1 MEGVYENGAGSNPT
15 LAGFPRGSQARTRAE
30 QFAYNYTSLL
40 NALQRAFN
48 GEPSHI
54 DVVIGLMYD
63 LKVMAVALMSTP
75 LWDGDGMNA
84 GPCYEYV
91 TALSGAES

>member
-1 MEGVYENGAGSNPT
+1 
-15 LAGFPRGSQARTRAE
+15 
-30 QFAYNYTSLL
+30 
-40 NALQRAFN
+40 
-48 GEPSHI
+48 
-54 DVVIGLMYD
+54 MYD

-91 TALSGAES
+91 TALSGAGTES